1 MYSEQCQLLT
11 RIYNTVKSEEEEEA
25 EDDDEQAE
33 KENGTLTCLDCIR
46 WQRRSLRSTQSRR
59 RTS

>member
-11 RIYNTVKSEEEEEA
+11 RIYNTLKSEEEEEA
-25 EDDDEQAE
+25 EYDEQAE
-33 KENGTLTCLDCIR
+33 KENGTLTCLDYIR
-46 WQRRSLRSTQSRR
+46 WQRRSLRSTQSRS